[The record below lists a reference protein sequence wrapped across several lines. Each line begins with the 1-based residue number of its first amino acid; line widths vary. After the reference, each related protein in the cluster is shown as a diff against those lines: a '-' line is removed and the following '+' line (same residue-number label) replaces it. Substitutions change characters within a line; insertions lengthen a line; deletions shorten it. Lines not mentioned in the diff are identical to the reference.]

1 MPILQAVLNGG
12 VYANGIA
19 WIVEPDADTAIAFRQ
34 DLEPDAEAPTVTIDA
49 IANHNEGSTV
59 TLGATL
65 TGGTYDTVDYLWSID
80 SGGGSI
86 DDPTAETPVYT
97 DPDVSFNTSVTL
109 RLTITA
115 NGTGTNAADGTS
127 DTASD
132 TEQFAVFF
140 VADIPDATAP
150 TVAID
155 AIGTV
160 DEGTT
165 QSLTAT
171 LTGGTYD
178 ALAYLWEVVSGN
190 GTISNSTSASAT
202 YNAPAVTSDESVQV
216 RLTVT
221 ASGTGTNAADGTSDD
236 GIDFESFTVEDVPAV
251 ITTDTDRIYTL
262 GEVEPGRP
270 TGGETQ
276 ENHLPAGG
284 WSRTAQEPTEL
295 AAVYTSARTRTFTN
309 GVFTSALL
317 WGPVT
322 VHLQRL
328 LALSDYAT
336 PSGYTDD
343 FVALIEAEVAGGGA
357 ILPNRAPLTLG
368 TLLEGDLA
376 LDGADIT
383 IRVVQRR
390 DGRHSAIC
398 TDGADSLATEFQ
410 DRRRLRGSQDHNS
423 DIQRTPSALM
433 LPMI

>member
-1 MPILQAVLNGG
+1 M
-12 VYANGIA
+12 
-19 WIVEPDADTAIAFRQ
+19 TK
-34 DLEPDAEAPTVTIDA
+34 
-49 IANHNEGSTV
+49 
-59 TLGATL
+59 
-65 TGGTYDTVDYLWSID
+65 
-80 SGGGSI
+80 
-86 DDPTAETPVYT
+86 
-97 DPDVSFNTSVTL
+97 
-109 RLTITA
+109 
-115 NGTGTNAADGTS
+115 AA
-127 DTASD
+127 
-132 TEQFAVFF
+132 
-140 VADIPDATAP
+140 
-150 TVAID
+150 
-155 AIGTV
+155 
-160 DEGTT
+160 T

-178 ALAYLWEVVSGN
+178 ALAYLWEVVSGGGSIAN
-190 GTISNSTSASAT
+190 ATSASAT
-202 YNAPAVTSDESVQV
+202 YNAPAVTSDESIQV

-221 ASGTGTNAADGTSDD
+221 ATGTGTNAADGTSDD

-357 ILPNRAPLTLG
+357 IFRTSAPTLG
-368 TLLEGDLA
+368 SLLDGDLA
-376 LDGADIT
+376 LDDADIT

-390 DGRHSAIC
+390 DTGATLRLVRP
-398 TDGADSLATEFQ
+398 DGADSMATEFQ
-410 DRRRLRGSQDHNS
+410 AGGGYAEARITIQTVSDIISLDVADDLSGTPFRWQPRRLFHRNRGSGGFQCN
-423 DIQRTPSALM
+423 
-433 LPMI
+433 